1 MIIINYAS
9 LNSLT
14 SHKNY
19 EKNKYH
25 NYPVMEKKNNII
37 NLQTHN
43 EIWKWYLKKDKF
55 SRAVTEL

>member
-19 EKNKYH
+19 KKNKYH
-25 NYPVMEKKNNII
+25 NYPVTEKKNNIII

-43 EIWKWYLKKDKF
+43 EIWKWYLKK
-55 SRAVTEL
+55 R